1 MQNKLTMII
10 RVEYLPF
17 LLITLLKNLL
27 ELKALKYY
35 GLFLLFDFKSNMTV
49 KIYLHEVI

>member
-27 ELKALKYY
+27 ELKALKY